1 MASPLTQQPDKL
13 NKAQKWTIGV
23 TIGVCL
29 LTVVLNIVVREWYSP
44 DLRYHVGDGYYL
56 DDRVAVSCEIRNRG
70 HQTAKTIR
78 IYSSFDS
85 PILSYQVGGNV
96 SSKVIDGGVGNNRI
110 TLEID
115 RLAPQASLTVF
126 YSVKQGQTRPF
137 IEKIE
142 SEDGLARTGEPKLR
156 YVIAIIFSLIVAFI
170 SVYWYDAAV
179 TSRTKAYQEWFSEVN
194 ARTKGFREL
203 DKGGKG

>member
-1 MASPLTQQPDKL
+1 MATPLPHPDRL
-13 NKAQKWTIGV
+13 NKSQKWTIGV

-29 LTVVLNIVVREWYSP
+29 LTVVLNIIVREWYTP

-96 SSKVIDGGVGNNRI
+96 SSKVIEGGVGNNRI

-115 RLAPQASLTVF
+115 RLAPRASLTVF
-126 YSVKQGQTRPF
+126 YSVKQGQTKPF

-142 SEDGLARTGEPKLR
+142 SDDGLARTGEPKLP
-156 YVIAIIFSLIVAFI
+156 YIIGFIFSICIASLTT
-170 SVYWYDAAV
+170 YWYYV
-179 TSRTKAYQEWFSEVN
+179 REISRREEYQKWYSEMME
-194 ARTKGFREL
+194 RTRGFREL
-203 DKGGKG
+203 NKDSH